1 MELRIATDKS
11 DFPETGLYWVEQLVD
26 GEWLEV
32 FGTFKFTAGE
42 AWEAHEL
49 QQANREAIVTPAE
62 IQTLFQGERRD
73 ITSRTREKI
82 WSEWAR
88 AEYAKQTG
96 EL

>member
-42 AWEAHEL
+42 AWEA
-49 QQANREAIVTPAE
+49 IVTPAE

-82 WSEWAR
+82 WSNGAR

>member
-1 MELRIATDKS
+1 MELRIATDKNE
-11 DFPETGLYWVEQLVD
+11 FPETGLYWVEQLID

-42 AWEAHEL
+42 AWDAYEL
-49 QQANREAIVTPAE
+49 QQANREAIVTPSE
-62 IQTLFQGERRD
+62 IAMIFQGERRD

-82 WSEWAR
+82 WSNGAR

-96 EL
+96 DV